1 MSVQLVLILILLVV
15 FLIATVLPVHMG
27 ALALVAAFVA
37 AYFIYGTEET
47 ETTPAYDDAVFS
59 FFPGSLFVVLV
70 GVTYLFAIAK
80 NNGTVDWLVHAAVT
94 ASGGRLAAIPWAM
107 FAVTGALTAIG
118 GVVPAVVAIIAPVGM
133 SFARR
138 YGINPVLMGLFII
151 NGATAG
157 GFSPLSVFGVITNT
171 VVADNDLPG
180 SPLFLWGASIVIN
193 ILLSIVVFFLFG
205 GRKLLGGG
213 RVDTSDNRD
222 DDFVAATVAG
232 DATEDTGEDIPGG
245 PARRTAVGTTGTGG
259 AAVPGGRTTGAAH
272 GQPGHVHGSY
282 AETHDEDED
291 RAETKAVQ
299 TTAIAEEHHEGQ
311 VTTLDRDR
319 TLTLVG
325 LAVLVLGALIFKLDI
340 GLLAITVGVLL
351 SLVAPRGAKGAVGQI
366 AWPTVLLICGIVTFV
381 GLMQDQDVPGWL
393 GTNVAALG
401 LPLIAALLICYI
413 GGVVSAFASTTG
425 ILGALIPLA
434 VPFLQGPE
442 AVGAIG
448 LITALA
454 LSSSIVDSSPFS
466 TSGALVVANAT
477 EAERDRTFRNL
488 TVWGFSMV
496 AVIPLVT
503 WLILVVPGWL

>member
-27 ALALVAAFVA
+27 ALALVAAFIA
-37 AYFIYGTEET
+37 GYFIYGTEGDL
-47 ETTPAYDDAVFS
+47 PYDDAVFG

-80 NNGTVDWLVHAAVT
+80 NNGTVDWLVHAAVK
-94 ASGGRLAAIPWAM
+94 ASGGRLIAIPWAM

-171 VVADNDLPG
+171 VVAENDLEG
-180 SPLFLWGASIVIN
+180 SPLFLWGSSIVIN

-205 GRKLLGGG
+205 GRKLLGMG
-213 RVDTSDNRD
+213 RVDTTDTRD

-232 DATEDTGEDIPGG
+232 DATEDTGADIPGG
-245 PARRTAVGTTGTGG
+245 PARRAHGATSTAVGSTSTGG
-259 AAVPGGRTTGAAH
+259 AAISGGRVTEPAH
-272 GQPGHVHGSY
+272 GHPGHHHTE
-282 AETHDEDED
+282 AED
-291 RAETKAVQ
+291 RADDRALQ
-299 TTAIAEEHHEGQ
+299 TTAIAEEDHPEP

-319 TLTLVG
+319 KLTLIG
-325 LAVLVLGALIFKLDI
+325 LLLLVVGALAFDLDI
-340 GLLAITVGVLL
+340 GLLAITIGVLL

-381 GLMQDQDVPGWL
+381 GLMQDQGVPDWL
-393 GTNVAALG
+393 GENVAQLG

-477 EAERDRTFRNL
+477 EPERERTFRNL
-488 TVWGFSMV
+488 IIWGFSMV

-503 WLILVVPGWL
+503 WLIFVVPGWL

>member
-1 MSVQLVLILILLVV
+1 MSVQLVLISILLVV

-27 ALALVAAFVA
+27 ALALVAAFIA
-37 AYFIYGTEET
+37 GYFIYGTDGDPT
-47 ETTPAYDDAVFS
+47 YDDAVFG

-107 FAVTGALTAIG
+107 FTVTGVLTAIG

-138 YGINPVLMGLFII
+138 YQINPVLMGLFII

-157 GFSPLSVFGVITNT
+157 GFSPLSIFGVITNT
-171 VVADNDLPG
+171 VVDENGLEG

-193 ILLSIVVFFLFG
+193 ILLSIAVFFLFG

-213 RVDTSDNRD
+213 RVDLTDNRN
-222 DDFVAATVAG
+222 DDFVAASVAG

-245 PARRTAVGTTGTGG
+245 PARGVAVGSTGTAG
-259 AAVPGGRTTGAAH
+259 AAVSGGRVTEARH
-272 GQPGHVHGSY
+272 GEPGHQHSHV
-282 AETHDEDED
+282 ED
-291 RAETKAVQ
+291 RADQKALQ
-299 TTAIAEEHHEGQ
+299 TTALAVDNAPDP

-319 TLTLVG
+319 SLTLIGLVILVVG
-325 LAVLVLGALIFKLDI
+325 SLLPLGLDI
-340 GLLAITVGVLL
+340 GLMAITVGVIL
-351 SLVAPRGAKGAVGQI
+351 SVVAPRGAKGAVGQI
-366 AWPTVLLICGIVTFV
+366 AWPTVLLICGIVTYV

-393 GTNVAALG
+393 GDNVAQLG

-413 GGVVSAFASTTG
+413 GAVVSAFASTTG

-434 VPFLQGPE
+434 VPFLQGDN
-442 AVGAIG
+442 AIGAIG

-454 LSSSIVDSSPFS
+454 MSSSIVDSSPFS

-477 EAERDRTFRNL
+477 EAERERTFKNL

-496 AVIPLVT
+496 ALIPPIT
-503 WLILVVPGWL
+503 WLVLIVPGWL

>member
-1 MSVQLVLILILLVV
+1 VSVQLVLILILLAI

-37 AYFIYGTEET
+37 GYFIFGTEGDL
-47 ETTPAYDDAVFS
+47 PYDDAVFG

-80 NNGTVDWLVHAAVT
+80 NNGTVDWLVYAAVKG
-94 ASGGRLAAIPWAM
+94 SGGRLAAIPWAM

-138 YGINPVLMGLFII
+138 YSINPVLMGLFII

-157 GFSPLSVFGVITNT
+157 GFSPLSIFGVITNT
-171 VVADNDLPG
+171 VVEENDLPG

-193 ILLSIVVFFLFG
+193 ILLSIAVFFLFG

-213 RVDTSDNRD
+213 RVDVNDSRD

-232 DATEDTGEDIPGG
+232 DATEDTGADIPGG
-245 PARRTAVGTTGTGG
+245 PARHTAVGSTSTGG
-259 AAVPGGRTTGAAH
+259 AAISGGRVTEARH
-272 GQPGHVHGSY
+272 GQPGHQHSG
-282 AETHDEDED
+282 AED
-291 RAETKAVQ
+291 RADRQSLQ
-299 TTAIAEEHHEGQ
+299 TTALAEEPHEGQ

-319 TLTLVG
+319 ALTLG
-325 LAVLVLGALIFKLDI
+325 GLVLLVIGALVFDLDI
-340 GLLAITVGVLL
+340 GLMAITVGVLL
-351 SLVAPRGAKGAVGQI
+351 SVVAPRGAKGAVGQI

-381 GLMQDQDVPGWL
+381 GLMQEEDVPGWL
-393 GTNVAALG
+393 GDNVAKLG
-401 LPLIAALLICYI
+401 VPLIAALLICYI

-434 VPFLQGPE
+434 VPFLQGDN

-477 EAERDRTFRNL
+477 EAERDKTFKTL
-488 TVWGFSMV
+488 MIWGFSMV
-496 AVIPLVT
+496 AIIPLVT
-503 WLILVVPGWL
+503 WLALIVPGWL